1 MGRDTK
7 QRVRVRTNQVWSTDK
22 ASAAAPSSEDVVL
35 AWLTTPGNMERW
47 RGGRTSKLDL
57 SEEIVRGL
65 EANGIVTRSAVGVYE
80 KIRYLEGG
88 FITATAD
95 LIVKKKLNEFL
106 RGEASAEVEK
116 EIGWSASL
124 YRELVP
130 VFGKEV
136 TGKKLPMVTVP
147 ERAPV
152 TRAREVMAS
161 AAAVRAAL
169 GSANNKNKSP
179 GTKNQKNAAGKWKE
193 NLEKSRAQE
202 ARPVEVKKEGVAAAN
217 GGGNEKER
225 APAAKEAEAG
235 AGVGGSGD
243 GGVQVQKKKAEE
255 NDVDMEE
262 KRSSVAEK
270 NKDGDVEEKPRN
282 DSDEEKKSESDEDG
296 DDDKEE
302 QIPLAQPDKVEE
314 VEEEENEEE
323 DEQSEESEEEA
334 GADDEDREKQKEGD
348 EEEDDEDAE
357 EEDEEEEE
365 ETEEIPEQGNAEA
378 KVSSADAASS
388 SSDSE
393 SEEDNEAE
401 DAATDAKGDS
411 DDEEVDA
418 EMEDPDKEESDL
430 DPAHTPRK
438 RPTSDP
444 SPAAKRYRRS
454 SAVTRDLERETFIER
469 AKQEQAQR
477 QELFELERAKVECEL
492 QAKRVQLMM
501 ERSLARKTLLSA
513 GVDPAEVDR
522 VLPL

>member
-225 APAAKEAEAG
+225 APAAKEAEA
-235 AGVGGSGD
+235 
-243 GGVQVQKKKAEE
+243 
-255 NDVDMEE
+255 
-262 KRSSVAEK
+262 
-270 NKDGDVEEKPRN
+270 
-282 DSDEEKKSESDEDG
+282 
-296 DDDKEE
+296 
-302 QIPLAQPDKVEE
+302 
-314 VEEEENEEE
+314 
-323 DEQSEESEEEA
+323 
-334 GADDEDREKQKEGD
+334 
-348 EEEDDEDAE
+348 
-357 EEDEEEEE
+357 
-365 ETEEIPEQGNAEA
+365 
-378 KVSSADAASS
+378 
-388 SSDSE
+388 
-393 SEEDNEAE
+393 
-401 DAATDAKGDS
+401 
-411 DDEEVDA
+411 DA

>member
-255 NDVDMEE
+255 NDV
-262 KRSSVAEK
+262 
-270 NKDGDVEEKPRN
+270 
-282 DSDEEKKSESDEDG
+282 
-296 DDDKEE
+296 
-302 QIPLAQPDKVEE
+302 
-314 VEEEENEEE
+314 EEEENEEE

-348 EEEDDEDAE
+348 GEEDDEDAE

>member
-225 APAAKEAEAG
+225 APAAKEAEA
-235 AGVGGSGD
+235 
-243 GGVQVQKKKAEE
+243 
-255 NDVDMEE
+255 
-262 KRSSVAEK
+262 
-270 NKDGDVEEKPRN
+270 
-282 DSDEEKKSESDEDG
+282 
-296 DDDKEE
+296 
-302 QIPLAQPDKVEE
+302 
-314 VEEEENEEE
+314 
-323 DEQSEESEEEA
+323 
-334 GADDEDREKQKEGD
+334 
-348 EEEDDEDAE
+348 
-357 EEDEEEEE
+357 
-365 ETEEIPEQGNAEA
+365 
-378 KVSSADAASS
+378 VSSADAASS